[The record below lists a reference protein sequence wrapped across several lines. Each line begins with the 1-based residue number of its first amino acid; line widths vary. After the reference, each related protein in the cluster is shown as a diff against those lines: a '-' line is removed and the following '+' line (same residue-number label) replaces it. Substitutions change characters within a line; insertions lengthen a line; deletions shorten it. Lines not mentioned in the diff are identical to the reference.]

1 MTRGSM
7 LAIAVGGLVFSGTPY
22 VAANA
27 QSGDALA
34 RAERTCLDN
43 GVRPSSNAYNSCVN
57 RVADA
62 FWQGA
67 PDVADDTARSMGV
80 ASRRCLSYGIDPQ
93 SLGYSQCVD
102 NETYRRGASLGEPP
116 LDAPPNAPHVAIGY
130 TAEGYGY
137 DRYGNL
143 LDRYGYVIHPP
154 SETPYR

>member
-1 MTRGSM
+1 MTRGTL
-7 LAIAVGGLVFSGTPY
+7 LAVALGGLVFTGAPY

-34 RAERTCLDN
+34 RAERACLDN
-43 GVRPSSNAYNSCVN
+43 GVRPLSNAYNTCVN
-57 RVADA
+57 HVADA
-62 FWQGA
+62 FWHGA
-67 PDVADDTARSMGV
+67 PDVAYDTARAIGL
-80 ASRRCLSYGIDPQ
+80 ASRRCLSYRIDPQ

-102 NETYRRGASLGEPP
+102 SESYRNGAA
-116 LDAPPNAPHVAIGY
+116 LDTPHLAVGY

-143 LDRYGYVIHPP
+143 LDRDGYVIHPP